1 MALSYSICVPNHF
14 IFQNCESFISHT
26 KYKIIYRYHPI
37 LYNLLQSSL
46 YPFHFLS
53 LQFLQFKIY
62 TMPSFDLVSKV
73 DLQTLDNAVNTVE
86 KEIRNRFDFK
96 GNHVVI
102 DLNKK
107 DFKLNLESESEM
119 KINQIIDVLISK
131 SMKQGLAAEIY
142 DLSKEPFQSG
152 KVVKKEI
159 PVRNG
164 IKQEDAKKIVK
175 LIKDSGLKVQAAIM
189 DDIIR
194 ITAKKID
201 DLQAVIQASK
211 GWDLG
216 LAFQYVNMKN

>member
-1 MALSYSICVPNHF
+1 
-14 IFQNCESFISHT
+14 
-26 KYKIIYRYHPI
+26 
-37 LYNLLQSSL
+37 
-46 YPFHFLS
+46 
-53 LQFLQFKIY
+53 
-62 TMPSFDLVSKV
+62 MPSFDLVSKV

-86 KEIRNRFDFK
+86 KEIKNRFDFK

-102 DLNKK
+102 NLNKK
-107 DFKLNLESESEM
+107 DFVLNLEGESDM
-119 KINQIIDVLISK
+119 KIGQIIDVLISK

-142 DLSKEPFQSG
+142 DLSREPFQSG
-152 KVVKKEI
+152 KIVKKEI

-175 LIKDSGLKVQAAIM
+175 LIKDSGYKVQAAIM

-211 GWDLG
+211 SWDLG